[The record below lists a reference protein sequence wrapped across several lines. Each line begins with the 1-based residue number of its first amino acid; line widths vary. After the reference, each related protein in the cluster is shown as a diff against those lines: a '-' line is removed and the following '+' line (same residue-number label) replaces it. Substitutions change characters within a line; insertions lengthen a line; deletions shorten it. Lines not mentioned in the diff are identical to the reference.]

1 MFVSD
6 WYWFFFCSDTFF
18 DVLRR
23 NKNRCGFIVVFKGA
37 YNQIKIARFIFV
49 KAVQSAHHRIDV
61 SPVVALFI
69 AELKKTELSTWSL

>member
-37 YNQIKIARFIFV
+37 YNQKQFKVDI
-49 KAVQSAHHRIDV
+49 
-61 SPVVALFI
+61 
-69 AELKKTELSTWSL
+69 TELMFRQLLHCLLPN